1 MRRLTVTAIVA
12 FACLALPAGAS
23 AQTVL
28 TPAEFAA
35 IDAVY
40 AAFGTFSDANGATPT
55 DRRRARAACTGLGSA
70 NTVLAALRRSCNAQL
85 SVGQALGT
93 SSRCKGRSSCLV
105 AVRRV
110 RRTLND
116 LLVRSRAS
124 NRRVSAAG
132 YAASCRRELR
142 VDLRTLTYYTR
153 LRNGFAQLERALRIR
168 SGAIARRAER
178 RINALK
184 QPDSRSAAQQRMDFQ
199 TGCGPPS
206 AYP

>member
-1 MRRLTVTAIVA
+1 MRRLGITVVVA
-12 FACLALPAGAS
+12 LSCLALPVTAS

-28 TPAEFAA
+28 TPGEFAA

-40 AAFGTFSDANGATPT
+40 AAFGAFADANGATAT

-70 NTVLAALRRSCNAQL
+70 SRVLSGLRRSCNAQL
-85 SVGQALGT
+85 SVGPALGA
-93 SSRCKGRSSCLV
+93 SARCKGRASCLV

-110 RRTLND
+110 RRALNE

-124 NRRVSAAG
+124 NRNVSAAG
-132 YAASCRRELR
+132 FAASCRRELR

-153 LRNGFAQLERALRIR
+153 LRNGFALLERALRTR
-168 SGAIARRAER
+168 SGTLARRAER
-178 RINALK
+178 RINALRE
-184 QPDSRSAAQQRMDFQ
+184 PDSRSAEQQRLAFQ
-199 TGCGPPS
+199 SACGPPS